1 MTAVVNKKDVEAGM
15 SAAIFILAVACLVI
29 LYYYSQKNKDLKI
42 ANINITDL
50 ESKKMA
56 IASQLESQTTKL
68 AAKTR
73 ELELITAEMKSLNQQ
88 LSAAVAARDQA
99 LSKASIDV
107 QTLKQVHQAEIDQL
121 NARIKEILKVS
132 SQISSVDSRAA
143 AVQPAVVAAAAET
156 RKTLDSLV
164 SIAQT
169 QIVIDAT
176 YSAIADQMQI
186 ANTISADAGGKQF
199 HNALYQ
205 FLKDMTFLRYSY
217 SILTLGVI
225 IATVK
230 YTYLKNPIGILLASF
245 ESLCISDYSV
255 AFFRDVLVSCSF
267 ANHEKNNNNF
277 MFVILNDAKQQI
289 DSLCNYLL
297 NNKDIAGKLEWYDGV
312 AKYFDTLRSIAAGK
326 NTEFTQIAN
335 LGVAGNGQY
344 TFPGGFPLDS
354 NISAFLT
361 NIQQGTQ
368 YLSACDNY
376 DSLFGWARMS
386 FVTPTDAKVKDFSR
400 YETFRN
406 FDESV
411 ILIYPKISI
420 GYAFT
425 EKVFGI
431 SENFAQRNTTDFN
444 VYMNNVLNIAI
455 NNNDPTAVPQTAPA
469 TAVIAAAN
477 TAVVANADAALELR
491 AQITSM
497 IASIDTIAA
506 NMGGLQSIN
515 STDHASIKK
524 LKEEINK
531 MIIANKQVDG
541 YRKLLDAIAREVT
554 YVTGASYENND
565 AGAVS
570 ALRDLLQRYDRMRMN
585 IISVNKMGVF
595 DANSGLFTAYDGM
608 VPSFKT
614 KGLLAL
620 GVDIS
625 GNDRWTTGES
635 GVQIGTCKNSPGDCY
650 AYTFPKSDWN
660 RVGQNLKRG
669 PVDAN
674 YVDTPM
680 QAARSADWNTYVNN
694 TQNVILPANQ
704 YIRIN
709 NNPLAYSLDVLQNNI
724 LTEASVENVEFI
736 GNGAYPACL
745 NIDKNMDGALIGM
758 YNNNPW
764 CKPFRSR
771 ARDAAGNVI
780 DGQTS
785 YVVPNSSSM
794 VYLNNPST
802 LNYERW

>member
-1 MTAVVNKKDVEAGM
+1 MASVTNKEAGLA
-15 SAAIFILAVACLVI
+15 SVIFILAIVCLII
-29 LYYYSQKNKDLKI
+29 LYYYSKRNAELKI
-42 ANINITDL
+42 ANINITEL
-50 ESKKMA
+50 ESKKTA
-56 IASQLESQTTKL
+56 LTSQLESQTVKL

-88 LSAAVAARDQA
+88 LADAAVSRDRIITSAAA
-99 LSKASIDV
+99 DV
-107 QTLKQVHQAEIDQL
+107 KKLKESHQAQIKDLMDQIDKMAQI
-121 NARIKEILKVS
+121 NQ
-132 SQISSVDSRAA
+132 QISAVDSRAA
-143 AVQPAVVAAAAET
+143 AVQPTVVAAAAET

-169 QIVIDAT
+169 QFVIDAT
-176 YSAIADQMQI
+176 YSAIVMQLQS
-186 ANTISADAGGKQF
+186 NSSKQF
-199 HNALYQ
+199 HNSLYQ

-217 SILTLGVI
+217 SIMTLGVM

-230 YTYLKNPIGILLASF
+230 YAYLKNPIGISPTSF
-245 ESLCISDYSV
+245 EMICISDYSV

-267 ANHEKNNNNF
+267 ANAEKSNNNF

-289 DSLCNYLL
+289 DSLCDYLL
-297 NNKDIAGKLEWYDGV
+297 NNKDIAGKLAWYDGIV
-312 AKYFDTLRSIAAGK
+312 KYFDAMRRIALEK
-326 NTEFTQIAN
+326 NTEFTRIAN
-335 LGVAGNGQY
+335 LGVASNEQY
-344 TFPGGFPLDS
+344 TFPGGFPFDS
-354 NISAFLT
+354 NISTFLA

-376 DSLFGWARMS
+376 DALFGWARMS
-386 FVTPTDAKVKDFSR
+386 LTAAIDAKVRDFSR

-411 ILIYPKISI
+411 ILTYPKISI
-420 GYAFT
+420 GYTFT

-431 SENFAQRNTTDFN
+431 SENFAQKNTTDFN
-444 VYMNNVLNIAI
+444 IYLNSVLNNVALNNTA
-455 NNNDPTAVPQTAPA
+455 PTAVAPA
-469 TAVIAAAN
+469 TAVIVAAN

-491 AQITSM
+491 AQIASM
-497 IASIDTIAA
+497 IAAVDTIAV
-506 NMGGLQSIN
+506 NMGGLQSVN

-531 MIIANKQVDG
+531 MIIANKQAGG

-570 ALRDLLQRYDRMRMN
+570 ALRDILQHYDRMRMN

-595 DANSGLFTAYDGM
+595 NADTGLFTAYDGM

-620 GVDIS
+620 GVDIG

-650 AYTFPKSDWN
+650 AYTFSKSNWN
-660 RVGQNLKRG
+660 HVGQNLKRG

-680 QAARSADWNTYVNN
+680 QTFRSADWNTYVNN

-771 ARDAAGNVI
+771 ARDAAGNIV